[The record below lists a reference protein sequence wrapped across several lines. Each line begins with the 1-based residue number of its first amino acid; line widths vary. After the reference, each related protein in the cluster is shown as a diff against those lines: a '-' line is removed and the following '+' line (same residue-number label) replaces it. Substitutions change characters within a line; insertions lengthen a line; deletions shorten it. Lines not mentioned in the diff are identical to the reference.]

1 MQSWLLNWVWM
12 MKTFNVVF
20 KLNAQGK
27 QKVVVGA
34 ESILFDES
42 SQRYIVYVKT
52 GEGLNGQLP
61 QYKKHEVPHWLV
73 KSISIHRNNAD
84 M

>member
-1 MQSWLLNWVWM
+1 M
-12 MKTFNVVF
+12 MKTFNVIF
-20 KLNAQGK
+20 KLNNDLK
-27 QKVVVGA
+27 KKVVVGA
-34 ESILFDES
+34 ESILFNEA
-42 SQRYIVYVKT
+42 SQKYIVYVKT
-52 GEGLNGQLP
+52 GEVLNGQLQ